1 MDYFYQFLTQICI
14 WVLSLTKDSC
24 KNSQRLWSDCTC
36 GHSSLAIYHLIS
48 TKSHAWI
55 TFIKLSPMFCLMKKK
70 MATIMAATCWFARV
84 DTWTWS
90 FITQFLLIVIYGLL
104 LSNYCSCL
112 NMGFVRKTINKMV
125 TKTEIPFH
133 CRTLWVSFVGVWLFL
148 SISTSDCQP
157 RSKIPH
163 HTVAKHE
170 LLRQC
175 CESFFVMI
183 NSECLL

>member
-70 MATIMAATCWFARV
+70 NGHHNGRHLLVCTCGH
-84 DTWTWS
+84 
-90 FITQFLLIVIYGLL
+90 LNLVIYHPISFNCHIWTTFIKLLFMSEYGFCPKNDKQDGHQNGNPFSLQDIMSVICWGLTVL
-104 LSNYCSCL
+104 VHL
-112 NMGFVRKTINKMV
+112 NERLP
-125 TKTEIPFH
+125 TKKQN
-133 CRTLWVSFVGVWLFL
+133 
-148 SISTSDCQP
+148 TSP
-157 RSKIPH
+157 YSG
-163 HTVAKHE
+163 
-170 LLRQC
+170 
-175 CESFFVMI
+175 
-183 NSECLL
+183 